1 MAWVYHSGRICGEGE
16 LRCVGVV
23 VCVMVAVY
31 RDCSLWYF
39 GLWGLRCGGVVVCE
53 GHGGYQTLIY

>member
-16 LRCVGVV
+16 LWCQEVV

-31 RDCSLWYF
+31 KLQF
-39 GLWGLRCGGVVVCE
+39 VVVVAYGNCGVRE
-53 GHGGYQTLIY
+53 LWCVRVMVVTKP